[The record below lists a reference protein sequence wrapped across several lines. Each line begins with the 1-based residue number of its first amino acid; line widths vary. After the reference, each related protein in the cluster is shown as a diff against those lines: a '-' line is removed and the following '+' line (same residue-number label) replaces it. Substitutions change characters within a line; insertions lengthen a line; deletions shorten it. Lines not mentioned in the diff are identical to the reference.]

1 MYLVA
6 EAERR
11 IDRGRQIVAR
21 QRELVEKVGA
31 AVPVAVELLKAYETT
46 LALLEN
52 TLANYQRHEPAVC
65 NAEVLSSPI
74 ADAADNAVRDDEE
87 QVREV
92 AYLMEILRAGGYHCE
107 HPQDTLH

>member
-11 IDRGRQIVAR
+11 IDRGRQIIAR
-21 QRELVEKVGA
+21 QRELVAKVGA

-65 NAEVLSSPI
+65 NAEVLSSPVP
-74 ADAADNAVRDDEE
+74 DATDNPVPDDDEPISE
-87 QVREV
+87 VVR
-92 AYLMEILRAGGYHCE
+92 LLEIFRAGGYHCE
-107 HPQDTLH
+107 LPQDTLH